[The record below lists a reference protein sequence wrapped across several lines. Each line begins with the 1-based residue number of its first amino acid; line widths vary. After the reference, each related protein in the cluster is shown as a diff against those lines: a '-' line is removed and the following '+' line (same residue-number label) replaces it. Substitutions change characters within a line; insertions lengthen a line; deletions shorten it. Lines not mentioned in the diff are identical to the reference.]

1 MRTLAEDTSPEAE
14 RVLIE
19 LLRRASPARKAQMI
33 ASANRASR
41 DLALCGL
48 KMRFPQDS
56 PARLRRRFASL
67 WLGAELAEKA
77 YGPLPADEP
86 ARD

>member
-14 RVLIE
+14 QVLLK
-19 LLRRASPARKAQMI
+19 LLRQATPARKLQMI

-41 DLALCGL
+41 ELALCGL
-48 KMRFPQDS
+48 KMRFPNDS
-56 PARLRRRFASL
+56 PAQLRRRLAGL
-67 WLGAELAEKA
+67 CLGEDLAEKA

-86 ARD
+86 A